1 MVMDIKHV
9 TFIMKDD
16 ESWVI
21 LSCTLVLN
29 SVLSVFFIKS
39 WTQSCVVFILSL
51 IIHRTFTMF
60 LIESTL
66 SDDQGIEVY

>member
-1 MVMDIKHV
+1 MVMDTEPV
-9 TFIMKDD
+9 TMIMKDD

-21 LSCTLVLN
+21 LSWTFVLN

-39 WTQSCVVFILSL
+39 WTQTCVVFIFSL
-51 IIHRTFTMF
+51 IIHTTFTMF

-66 SDDQGIEVY
+66 SGDQGIEVY